1 MVDSVKSEVFV
12 SETNDELVKTVVDYG
27 ENLMVIPATNQ
38 IKELQTIIRDKLEK
52 MQEKCIRQRLNF

>member
-1 MVDSVKSEVFV
+1 MVDSVKSEVCV

>member
-1 MVDSVKSEVFV
+1 MVDSVKSEVCV

-52 MQEKCIRQRLNF
+52 MQEKCIRQRLTF

>member
-1 MVDSVKSEVFV
+1 MVDSVKSEVCV

-38 IKELQTIIRDKLEK
+38 IKELQTIIRDK
-52 MQEKCIRQRLNF
+52 

>member
-1 MVDSVKSEVFV
+1 MVDSVKSEVCV

-52 MQEKCIRQRLNF
+52 MQEKRIRQRLTF